1 MMIRMSVKTEHIIA
15 IYKLLVQMLSL
26 HLHANVMLDFLVMEL
41 IVLLIIVRMDFKN
54 LVPIVSILINVQRE
68 N

>member
-54 LVPIVSILINVQRE
+54 LVPIVSILINVQKE

>member
-1 MMIRMSVKTEHIIA
+1 MMRMSVLMDHIIA
-15 IYKLLVQMLSL
+15 MNKLSVQTFSL
-26 HLHANVMLDFLVMEL
+26 HLRANVMLDMLVMEL
-41 IVLLIIVRMDFKN
+41 IVFLILVQMDFNN

>member
-1 MMIRMSVKTEHIIA
+1 MIRMSVKTEHIIA

-41 IVLLIIVRMDFKN
+41 IVWLIIVRMDFKN

>member
-15 IYKLLVQMLSL
+15 IYKLLVQTLSL

>member
-1 MMIRMSVKTEHIIA
+1 MMIRMSVKTEHIIV
-15 IYKLLVQMLSL
+15 IYKLLVQTLSL

-54 LVPIVSILINVQRE
+54 LVPIVSILINVQRGK
-68 N
+68 

>member
-1 MMIRMSVKTEHIIA
+1 MLAEHIIVMH
-15 IYKLLVQMLSL
+15 KLIVQTFSL
-26 HLHANVMLDFLVMEL
+26 HLHANVILDILVMEL
-41 IVLLIIVRMDFKN
+41 IVFPILVHMDFNN

>member
-1 MMIRMSVKTEHIIA
+1 MIRMSVKTEHIIA

-54 LVPIVSILINVQRE
+54 LVPIVSILINVQKE

>member
-1 MMIRMSVKTEHIIA
+1 MIRMSVKTEHIIA
-15 IYKLLVQMLSL
+15 IYKLLVQTLSL
-26 HLHANVMLDFLVMEL
+26 HLHANVMLDFLVTEL
-41 IVLLIIVRMDFKN
+41 IVLLIVVRMDFKN

>member
-1 MMIRMSVKTEHIIA
+1 MIRMSVKTEHIIA

>member
-1 MMIRMSVKTEHIIA
+1 VLAEHIIVMH
-15 IYKLLVQMLSL
+15 KLIVQTFSL
-26 HLHANVMLDFLVMEL
+26 HLHANVMMDILVMEL
-41 IVLLIIVRMDFKN
+41 IVFPILVQMDFNN

>member
-1 MMIRMSVKTEHIIA
+1 MIRMSVKTEHIIV

>member
-1 MMIRMSVKTEHIIA
+1 MLAEHIIVMH
-15 IYKLLVQMLSL
+15 KLIVQTFSL
-26 HLHANVMLDFLVMEL
+26 HLHANVILDILVMEL
-41 IVLLIIVRMDFKN
+41 IVFPILVQMDFNN

>member
-1 MMIRMSVKTEHIIA
+1 MTIRMSVKTEHIIA
-15 IYKLLVQMLSL
+15 IYKLLVQTLSL

>member
-1 MMIRMSVKTEHIIA
+1 MSVKTEHIIA
-15 IYKLLVQMLSL
+15 IYKLLVQTLSL

>member
-1 MMIRMSVKTEHIIA
+1 MLTEHIIVMH
-15 IYKLLVQMLSL
+15 KLLVQTFSQ
-26 HLHANVMLDFLVMEL
+26 HLHANVMMDILVMEL
-41 IVLLIIVRMDFKN
+41 IVFPILVQMDFNN

>member
-1 MMIRMSVKTEHIIA
+1 MMIRMSVMTEHIIA
-15 IYKLLVQMLSL
+15 TYKLLVQTLSL

>member
-1 MMIRMSVKTEHIIA
+1 MLAEHIIVMH
-15 IYKLLVQMLSL
+15 KLIVQTFSL
-26 HLHANVMLDFLVMEL
+26 HLHANVMMDILVMEL
-41 IVLLIIVRMDFKN
+41 IVFPILVQMDFNN

>member
-1 MMIRMSVKTEHIIA
+1 MIRMSVKTEHIIV

-54 LVPIVSILINVQRE
+54 LVPIVSILINVQKE